1 MIIKLNYLKIENFKG
16 IKVFEMRF
24 GGKNV
29 HVFGTNATGKTT
41 LVDAF
46 QWLLFDKDSTGN
58 SKFNIKPIDPR
69 TEKEIHNLETSV
81 EAVLKLDNNEITLK
95 KVFKE
100 KWVKQNGQ
108 TDREFAGHTTD
119 YFIDGVKKR
128 KTDYVNKVSEIV
140 DEEVFKMITNVLY
153 FNNLDWKKRRDIILT
168 LCPDVSVEEV
178 IKFKPDLKY
187 IKDELIKYEANDLR
201 EMYRAELRKLNSKLE
216 EIPIRIDELLKTDYS
231 VLNSFDNEK
240 ANGQLQLLQSRLD
253 EIRIAKNQDNS
264 RAEILNLEAEI
275 KNLMA
280 DKKMLENYKSD
291 KQERLEAIITEGR
304 KIKNEIED
312 LENRIARLS
321 ENNKAY
327 EDNIQSLLENKNK
340 LYKKYDEVQAQQ
352 FTNDKCAYC
361 GQVLPQN
368 KLDEL
373 LKQFNSQKVEKLEE
387 IRNEGLRINDRIK
400 EYQIKIQDAQAEIEK
415 LTAQLNEL
423 KAQRE
428 LKLQE
433 YEKVNSI
440 HEANPNQEKIN
451 EINSKIAKLEVT
463 ISELKNKTSVNP
475 FADEETKINR
485 EIERI
490 NYLLSLSKQK
500 ESTEAR
506 VAELEEE
513 KKQVASAYSVTNNK
527 LILCEAFI
535 VAKAELL
542 EKAISSNFEMV
553 KFRLFEQ
560 QINGG
565 ITPTCVATV
574 DGVPFSDV
582 NNAKKVNAGLDIIK
596 ALQKVYE
603 VKAPIFIDNAE
614 SVVKYLDMPDTQF
627 IKLYVSEADKQLR
640 FEIENI
646 QEEIKKVA

>member
-1 MIIKLNYLKIENFKG
+1 MNIKLKKLKIENFKG
-16 IKVFEMRF
+16 IKKFSMDFE
-24 GGKNV
+24 GKNV

-46 QWLLFDKDSTGN
+46 QWVLFDKDSSGN
-58 SKFNIKPIDPR
+58 SKFGIKPIDPR
-69 TEKEIHNLETSV
+69 TEREIHHLETTV
-81 EAVLKLDNNEITLK
+81 EVVLDLDDEEINLK
-95 KVFKE
+95 KVYKE
-100 KWVKQNGQ
+100 KWTKQRGQ
-108 TDREFAGHTTD
+108 ADEEFSGHTTD

-128 KTDYVNKVSEIV
+128 KTDYVNKVNEIV
-140 DEEVFKMITNVLY
+140 DEEVFKMITNVLF
-153 FNNLDWKKRRDIILT
+153 FNQNLDWKTRRNIILS
-168 LCPDVSVEEV
+168 LNPDLSIDEV
-178 IKFKPDLKY
+178 IKYKPELKH
-187 IKDELIKYEANDLR
+187 IQDELEKRDVEDLISI
-201 EMYRAELRKLNSKLE
+201 YKAELRKLNSKLE

-231 VLNSFDNEK
+231 ELNDFDFKK
-240 ANGQLQLLQSRLD
+240 ASTQLTMLQNRLD

-280 DKKMLENYKSD
+280 DKKMLESFKSD

-352 FTNDKCAYC
+352 FTNDKCVYC
-361 GQVLPQN
+361 GQTMPSD
-368 KLDEL
+368 KLEEL
-373 LKQFNSQKVEKLEE
+373 QKQFNSKKVARLEE
-387 IRNEGLRINDRIK
+387 IRNEGLGINDRVK
-400 EYQIKIQDAQAEIEK
+400 EYQTKIQDAQVEIEK

-423 KAQRE
+423 KSQRE

-451 EINSKIAKLEVT
+451 EINSKIAKLEAT

-500 ESTEAR
+500 EAVEAR

-513 KKQVASAYSVTNNK
+513 KKQVASAYSVANNK
-527 LILCEAFI
+527 LVLCEMFV

-542 EKAISSNFEMV
+542 EKTINNNFELV
-553 KFRLFEQ
+553 KFKMFEKQ
-560 QINGG
+560 VNGG
-565 ITPTCVATV
+565 INETCVATV
-574 DGVPFSDV
+574 NGVDFNDL

-596 ALQKVYE
+596 ALQKVYG
-603 VKAPIFIDNAE
+603 VTAPIFIDNAE

-640 FEIENI
+640 FEIED
-646 QEEIKKVA
+646 